1 MRRISSRSN
10 PFVTRCRDVARGRG
24 PDGVILLDGEHL
36 VEEALASGITLETVA
51 FVDSAVDAFS
61 DGLVDRLAR
70 AGAEVVRVPAQ
81 VMAALSPVRQPSGIV
96 ALARVKSSS
105 LDDALAQA
113 PQLVLL
119 LNGIQD
125 AGNVGAIV
133 RAADGCGATGVIA
146 ADGTA
151 DPFGWKA
158 LRGAMGSTFRLPI
171 AARQSA
177 PAAVEPLQEPR
188 HHRRRHRAAAGHAA
202 AGVPLSRARRHT
214 ARRRGCWSPGRAGG
228 RRRRAALDSHA
239 SARRIVQRR
248 HHRRVDSLRS
258 SETARWTCPCLT
270 RPVRRDPRPDPRP
283 DQRSERASSP
293 RRTDAPAD
301 ARRIHRSGGSPRRG
315 PSAATGHRG
324 RSAAIDHPLG
334 TTWHRKDDAGAGHR
348 AGDTRKVRGVQRGAL
363 GDQGN
368 PDGHGRGRGRPPPAR
383 TAHHPLHRRNPSLQ
397 QVAAGRVSPA
407 RRGRRYRPHRR
418 DDRESLVRSE
428 LGAALAV
435 EGLRPQAA
443 VGRRGAPD
451 PLARR
456 NRPRPRAGRP
466 GVVDR

>member
-10 PFVTRCRDVARGRG
+10 PFVTRCREVARGRG
-24 PDGVILLDGEHL
+24 PDGLILLDGEHL

-171 AARQSA
+171 AVRQSA
-177 PAAVEPLQEPR
+177 PAAVEPLQES
-188 HHRRRHRAAAGHAA
+188 RASPSSRPCRG
-202 AGVPLSRARRHT
+202 RARRC
-214 ARRRGCWSPGRAGG
+214 RR
-228 RRRRAALDSHA
+228 
-239 SARRIVQRR
+239 SAF
-248 HHRRVDSLRS
+248 
-258 SETARWTCPCLT
+258 A
-270 RPVRRDPRPDPRP
+270 
-283 DQRSERASSP
+283 
-293 RRTDAPAD
+293 
-301 ARRIHRSGGSPRRG
+301 G
-315 PSAATGHRG
+315 PSPYC
-324 RSAAIDHPLG
+324 SAA
-334 TTWHRKDDAGAGHR
+334 R
-348 AGDTRKVRGVQRGAL
+348 ALVSRTRSW
-363 GDQGN
+363 
-368 PDGHGRGRGRPPPAR
+368 PPPTSGSR
-383 TAHHPLHRRNPSLQ
+383 SPCVRPSN
-397 QVAAGRVSPA
+397 RSTSPS
-407 RRGRRYRPHRR
+407 P
-418 DDRESLVRSE
+418 
-428 LGAALAV
+428 
-435 EGLRPQAA
+435 
-443 VGRRGAPD
+443 
-451 PLARR
+451 
-456 NRPRPRAGRP
+456 PR
-466 GVVDR
+466 